1 MRVRLFVAAAT
12 LAVALGADARAE
24 EPQRYEGP
32 YFTFDYPARAKAT
45 PSSDPT
51 AEGAV
56 TVTDKNITAVVLA
69 GQKRIPES
77 ELEATAAA
85 WHAARMKNRAAW
97 GVKADGGPPHD
108 NVRIGDKKWMR
119 WRDRLGSVLGAQ
131 EQSMTCGGINGHLG
145 CILVTAPEAA
155 RDEADAYAAE
165 LLKSFVIHRPR

>member
-12 LAVALGADARAE
+12 LAAAFGAGAE
-24 EPQRYEGP
+24 EPKRYEGP
-32 YFTFDYPARAKAT
+32 YFTFDYPASAKAT

-56 TVTDKNITAVVLA
+56 TVSDRNITAVVLA
-69 GQKRIPES
+69 GQKRIADS
-77 ELEATAAA
+77 ELEATAST

-97 GVKADGGPPHD
+97 GVKAGGGPPHD
-108 NVRIGDKKWMR
+108 NVRIGDKRWMR

-145 CILVTAPEAA
+145 CVLVTAPEAE
-155 RDEADAYAAE
+155 REAGDAYAAE

>member
-12 LAVALGADARAE
+12 LTMALGAAAE

-32 YFTFDYPARAKAT
+32 FFTFDYPAHAKAT

-56 TVTDKNITAVVLA
+56 TISDKNITAVVLA
-69 GQKRIPES
+69 GQKRVPEG
-77 ELEATAAA
+77 ELEATAAT

-97 GVKADGGPPHD
+97 GVKAGGGPPHD
-108 NVRIGDKKWMR
+108 SVRIGDKKWMR

-145 CILVTAPEAA
+145 CVIVTAPEASREA
-155 RDEADAYAAE
+155 ADAYTAE

>member
-12 LAVALGADARAE
+12 VAVALGAHAE
-24 EPQRYEGP
+24 EPKRYEGP

-56 TVTDKNITAVVLA
+56 TVTDKNFTAVVLA

-165 LLKSFVIHRPR
+165 LLKSFLIHRPR